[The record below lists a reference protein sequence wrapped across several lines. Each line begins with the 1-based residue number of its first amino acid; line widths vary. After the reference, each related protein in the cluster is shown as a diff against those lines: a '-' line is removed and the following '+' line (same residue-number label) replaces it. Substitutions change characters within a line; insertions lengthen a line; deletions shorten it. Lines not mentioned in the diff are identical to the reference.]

1 MATMRDVAQL
11 AGVSTATVSHVVN
24 GTKKLSPETTE
35 KVLMAIAEANY
46 TPNTLAKSL
55 RSLAPRWRWTQHLLV
70 WLSLLLGAA
79 LGAASYHRWGLMV
92 LLGPALIHAVYGLAL
107 ALRPIKPSPQA

>member
-46 TPNTLAKSL
+46 TPNTPASWATS
-55 RSLAPRWRWTQHLLV
+55 RMVAMTAPLFCI
-70 WLSLLLGAA
+70 G
-79 LGAASYHRWGLMV
+79 
-92 LLGPALIHAVYGLAL
+92 
-107 ALRPIKPSPQA
+107 

>member
-55 RSLAPRWRWTQHLLV
+55 RSGQTHTIGVLVEDIRGLPVAGIVSQNDPTRAAPVGEARQAVRTDRRLP
-70 WLSLLLGAA
+70 
-79 LGAASYHRWGLMV
+79 
-92 LLGPALIHAVYGLAL
+92 PAD
-107 ALRPIKPSPQA
+107 